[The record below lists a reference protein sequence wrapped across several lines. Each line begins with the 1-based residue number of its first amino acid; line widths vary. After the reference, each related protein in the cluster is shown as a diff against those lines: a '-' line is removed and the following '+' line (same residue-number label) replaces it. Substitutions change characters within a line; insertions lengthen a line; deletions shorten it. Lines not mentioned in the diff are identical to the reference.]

1 MELSE
6 LLETLENRLAG
17 LLEENEILRLEA
29 HEAELLRAENQE
41 LKKNLETERD
51 TRAQVESKISS
62 ILARLDEQLDEPLD
76 EQDEPLDE
84 QPQGNDAPDQELN

>member
-6 LLETLENRLAG
+6 LLESLENRLTS

-29 HEAELLRAENQE
+29 REAELLRVENQE

-62 ILARLDEQLDEPLD
+62 ILARLDEQLDE
-76 EQDEPLDE
+76 

>member
-6 LLETLENRLAG
+6 LLESLETRLTG

-29 HEAELLRAENQE
+29 REAELLRVENQE
-41 LKKNLETERD
+41 LKRDLETERN

-62 ILARLDEQLDEPLD
+62 ILARLDEQLDE
-76 EQDEPLDE
+76 

>member
-6 LLETLENRLAG
+6 LLETLENRLAS

-29 HEAELLRAENQE
+29 HEAELLRVENQE
-41 LKKNLETERD
+41 LKRNLETERD

-62 ILARLDEQLDEPLD
+62 ILARLDEQLE
-76 EQDEPLDE
+76 E

>member
-29 HEAELLRAENQE
+29 REAELLRAENQE
-41 LKKNLETERD
+41 LKRNLETERD

-62 ILARLDEQLDEPLD
+62 ILARLDEQLDE
-76 EQDEPLDE
+76 

>member
-6 LLETLENRLAG
+6 LLETLENR
-17 LLEENEILRLEA
+17 LRLEA

-76 EQDEPLDE
+76 EQ
-84 QPQGNDAPDQELN
+84 PQGNDAPDQELN